1 MDIFGFFKIFFI
13 IGMVILIDF
22 VELDLLVLGLG
33 VFGWWIVDVFCI
45 LLCMFLDLLIIC
57 LGFVLIVSKEFVV
70 LVFVKDRFV
79 FLLLVML
86 SCCVW
91 IVWV

>member
-1 MDIFGFFKIFFI
+1 MDIFGFFKFFFF

-45 LLCMFLDLLIIC
+45 LLCMFLDLIC

-79 FLLLVML
+79 FLLLVMI

>member
-1 MDIFGFFKIFFI
+1 MDIFGFFKFFFI